1 MTETKEPEKNTLAYD
16 ISALMDSSLFLAD
29 LKTTDETNNLMT
41 MHEVMTQLKD
51 MPKITPPQTAIR
63 FSELTPQETSSAE
76 TAQPSK
82 TGRFGI
88 VNKIRR
94 RLHSG
99 A

>member
-1 MTETKEPEKNTLAYD
+1 MTEKEPDKNTLAYD

-29 LKTTDETNNLMT
+29 LKTTDETNNLMN

-51 MPKITPPQTAIR
+51 MPKIIPPQTVIR
-63 FSELTPQETSSAE
+63 FSELTPQETASE

-82 TGRFGI
+82 TGRFGT

-94 RLHSG
+94 KLHFG
-99 A
+99 T